1 MFINKNVGA
10 GGVGNVVGGGGACAT
25 ALAEDASLWGGE
37 GGQKAWLLPSF
48 IFWIWKGKGKDETF
62 SS

>member
-1 MFINKNVGA
+1 ME
-10 GGVGNVVGGGGACAT
+10 GGACAT